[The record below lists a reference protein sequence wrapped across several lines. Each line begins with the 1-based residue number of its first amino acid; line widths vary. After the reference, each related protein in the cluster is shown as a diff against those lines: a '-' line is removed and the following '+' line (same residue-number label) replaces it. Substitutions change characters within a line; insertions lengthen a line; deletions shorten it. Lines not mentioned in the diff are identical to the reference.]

1 MLPDPV
7 PECPTS
13 RWRFLGPAIAA
24 GLLGLAINAWLA
36 VPLYERVHLFF
47 GSVPVLMVALLFG
60 WRGGL
65 VSASIAGLGTYWV
78 LGEPVPWV
86 VFALEAMLVGALASR
101 LHPAA
106 TVAAFWLLLGLPA
119 YWLAARVDP
128 AGFGTGLSAVAFKT
142 PTQELF
148 AALLAQ
154 TLLFLSPLR
163 VWAGRSWP
171 GVRLP
176 RVSLLSFQLTFLAL
190 VMLTVSGAMLLAE
203 GRALYEHERRTL
215 ERFNKASAVAAGARL
230 ESLFGGYNAALVA
243 LAGQGTD
250 RAGRE
255 RAAARLLGPDRFQRL
270 GWVNRDAVLTDGWA
284 WSAENGLTRLGSAP
298 SVARLLEIP
307 PGPDGVRRM
316 VVPSPMAGGR
326 PLLMMV
332 VPANGGGYVLA
343 AVEAGAVEGRLL
355 NTSILSESVI
365 VVQDGDGRPLLR
377 AETLGPA
384 RRLQHAIFPW
394 VPAAGADLISEAA
407 VPTLGWHV
415 RVETPEW
422 VVRERVDLALRQG
435 LPWLLPILLVLAALG
450 ASLMAVL
457 GQEFKQ
463 LRFAAHRLGH
473 VEHALPGFPDTA
485 LLDVESLYQTFA
497 KVSASLRRTMTA
509 LRTREA
515 ELTIANSQ
523 LGATVDELHAME
535 RSRGEVLNA
544 ISHDIK
550 IPLTAIV
557 GYTELLE
564 EEAAGKLTGDQR
576 EFVQGIDEN
585 SRRVIRLLE
594 DLLDLTRLEVG
605 RFPIDAQA
613 LDIAEALASTRRT
626 LQPLIDRKGLTMV
639 VEVDGDLPLL
649 LADPARVDQVLNNLV
664 SNAIKFTPAGG
675 HLALRAYP
683 APDGG
688 GAVVQVIDDGPGIAP
703 EHLAHL
709 FERFYRVPGSA
720 AGGTGLGLAISKGL
734 VEAMNGT
741 IGVISEPGRGT
752 TFWFTLPFAASVRP
766 AGAVTGE
773 PRA

>member
-1 MLPDPV
+1 MNL
-7 PECPTS
+7 
-13 RWRFLGPAIAA
+13 
-24 GLLGLAINAWLA
+24 WLA

-60 WRGGL
+60 WRAGL
-65 VSASIAGLGTYWV
+65 VSAAIAGFGTYWV
-78 LGEPVPWV
+78 LGAPMPW
-86 VFALEAMLVGALASR
+86 AAYTLEAMLVGALAGR

-106 TVAAFWLLLGLPA
+106 TVAGFWLLVGLPA
-119 YWLAARVDP
+119 YWLGGRLDP
-128 AGFGTGLSAVAFKT
+128 AGFGTTVSSVAFKT
-142 PTQELF
+142 PTQEVF

-163 VWAGRSWP
+163 VRAGRWWP

-203 GRALYEHERRTL
+203 GRALYDHERRTL
-215 ERFNKASAVAAGARL
+215 ERFNQASAMAAGARL
-230 ESLFGGYNAALVA
+230 ESIVGGYNAAIVA
-243 LAGQGTD
+243 LAGQGGD
-250 RAGRE
+250 RAARE
-255 RAAARLLGPDRFQRL
+255 RAAVRLLGPDRFQRL
-270 GWVNRDAVLTDGWA
+270 AWLDGAAGLTDGWA
-284 WSAENGLTRLGSAP
+284 WSAESGLTPVRSAP
-298 SVARLLEIP
+298 GVERLLAIP
-307 PGPDGVRRM
+307 PGPDGIRRVVR
-316 VVPSPMAGGR
+316 PSQLAAGR
-326 PLLMMV
+326 PLLILLA
-332 VPANGGGYVLA
+332 PTNGGGFLLA
-343 AVEAGAVEGRLL
+343 AVETAAVEGRLHS
-355 NTSILSESVI
+355 TSPLSESVV

-384 RRLQHAIFPW
+384 RRVQHEIFPW
-394 VPAAGADLISEAA
+394 VPAAGMDLVSEAT
-407 VPTLGWHV
+407 VPTLGWRV

-473 VEHALPGFPDTA
+473 VEHAMPGLPDTA

-523 LGATVDELHAME
+523 LGATVDELHAVE

-564 EEAAGKLTGDQR
+564 EEAAGKLTGEQR
-576 EFVQGIDEN
+576 EFVRGIDEN

-613 LDIAEALASTRRT
+613 LDIAEALAGTRRT
-626 LQPLIDRKGLTMV
+626 LQPLIDRKGLSMV
-639 VEVDGDLPLL
+639 VEVDGGLPLL

-683 APDGG
+683 SPDGG

-703 EHLAHL
+703 EHLPHL
-709 FERFYRVPGSA
+709 FERFYRVPGA
-720 AGGTGLGLAISKGL
+720 TAGGTGLGLAISKGL

-741 IGVISEPGRGT
+741 IGVISEPGCGT
-752 TFWFTLPFAASVRP
+752 TFWFTLPYAATLRP
-766 AGAVTGE
+766 AGAVPGE
-773 PRA
+773 PEA